1 MRLSVAK
8 TCLTFGERWAN
19 LANSVSQNSCSSN
32 LRHSLC
38 FAESQLSLR
47 KGCSQT
53 QNAPTVA
60 FESVA
65 QVLRASWV
73 VRQDHI
79 SRTAMETAL
88 ASRVFAHPTVQ
99 AIEKAQID
107 GWQDLGRVFVKAFD
121 ERGQKYSID
130 FDDAWVW
137 LEYARKDSALRT
149 LKGQFTEGVDYTDCP
164 GQAHRDVATGTL
176 QGWTPDKYYLTTN
189 AFEDFA
195 MAARTDA
202 GKLVR
207 AFFRAIRDA
216 YVELT
221 TQGQLALSQEQA
233 LTMAYHKKNVIYI
246 GEVRAKGENI
256 ERLCKVGQTS
266 DIAKRCDLHKQ
277 TFRSPFYF
285 QLLPWLRWTTGSGLK
300 VFSKNCP
307 RYVRSSA
314 GSTSASWARRSSSLC
329 RTASPRR
336 SWSYAC
342 VEQLVC
348 DSRRPP
354 VG

>member
-1 MRLSVAK
+1 MCKNV
-8 TCLTFGERWAN
+8 TF
-19 LANSVSQNSCSSN
+19 
-32 LRHSLC
+32 
-38 FAESQLSLR
+38 
-47 KGCSQT
+47 K
-53 QNAPTVA
+53 
-60 FESVA
+60 
-65 QVLRASWV
+65 
-73 VRQDHI
+73 
-79 SRTAMETAL
+79 TAMETAL

-99 AIEKAQID
+99 AIEKAQIE

-121 ERGQKYSID
+121 VRGQQYAID

-137 LEYARKDSALRT
+137 LAYGRKDNALRT
-149 LKGQFTEGVDYTDCP
+149 LKAHFTEGADYITL
-164 GQAHRDVATGTL
+164 HGTPLL
-176 QGWTPDKYYLTTN
+176 QEGSVMQGSTPDKYYLTTN